1 MELLSGA
8 GSWGCGST
16 WHGIVDGRVGCLDV
30 ALGVIDGGRVGGWE
44 VGRSM
49 HAVDAWGVRWRW
61 CVGCWGVFNLGGLGE
76 MELLMEEVVDGGGVH
91 AVQMIDQCFD

>member
-1 MELLSGA
+1 M
-8 GSWGCGST
+8 
-16 WHGIVDGRVGCLDV
+16 

-49 HAVDAWGVRWRW
+49 HAVDASGVQWS
-61 CVGCWGVFNLGGLGE
+61 VGCWGVFNLGGLGE

-91 AVQMIDQCFD
+91 AVQMDPLIDRVAVGG

>member
-1 MELLSGA
+1 MRDGVCEA
-8 GSWGCGST
+8 YA
-16 WHGIVDGRVGCLDV
+16 VDGRW
-30 ALGVIDGGRVGGWE
+30 GGRCT
-44 VGRSM
+44 
-49 HAVDAWGVRWRW
+49 VDARGVRWRW